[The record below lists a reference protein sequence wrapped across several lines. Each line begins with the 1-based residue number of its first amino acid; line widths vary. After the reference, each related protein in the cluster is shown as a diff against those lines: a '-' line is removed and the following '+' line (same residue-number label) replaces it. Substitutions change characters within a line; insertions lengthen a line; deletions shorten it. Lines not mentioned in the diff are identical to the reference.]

1 MNIKIFGIRI
11 EISYLFACAV
21 VLFIANDRTGI
32 LIPMT
37 LSILLH
43 EIIHILFLNLFG
55 CRVDRISFTI
65 GKLGVEYSGNIS
77 KIKMIVSVLSGPLVN
92 LLLAFVGLVV
102 KSDVWF
108 CVNIILAFY
117 NLLPA
122 SGLDGGTILESILGC
137 FLKGKTVR
145 IILIVCSVLVSI
157 TICFG
162 FVIIVVKD
170 GINFSAS
177 LFVIYLV
184 LPLVLKKLG

>member
-1 MNIKIFGIRI
+1 MNIEIFGIRI

-21 VLFIANDRTGI
+21 VLFIASDRTGI

-43 EIIHILFLNLFG
+43 EVTHLFFLNIFG
-55 CRVDRISFTI
+55 SKVETISFAI
-65 GKLGVEYSGNIS
+65 GKLGVKYSGDIS
-77 KIKMIVSVLSGPLVN
+77 KLKLAISVLSGPFAN
-92 LLLAFVGLVV
+92 LILAFIGLSA
-102 KSDVWF
+102 KSNVWF

-117 NLLPA
+117 NFLPA
-122 SGLDGGTILESILGC
+122 MGLDGGTILELILGC
-137 FLKGKTVR
+137 FLKGKTVK
-145 IILIVCSVLVSI
+145 IILVICSAAVSI
-157 TICFG
+157 IFCVG
-162 FVIIVVKD
+162 FVIISLKD